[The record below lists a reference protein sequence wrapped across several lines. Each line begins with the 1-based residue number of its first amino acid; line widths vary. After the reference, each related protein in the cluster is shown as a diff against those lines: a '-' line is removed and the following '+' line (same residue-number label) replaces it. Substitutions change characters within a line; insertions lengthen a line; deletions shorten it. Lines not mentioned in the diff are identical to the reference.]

1 MPDGRRE
8 LTPGAWSPGFRR
20 VFAWYLRRLLAKR
33 FHAVRAE
40 GASAGVLAAAAGG
53 DAPVILASSHSAW
66 WDPLLGLWVHDRWF
80 TAREACSPIDDAM
93 LAKFRFFRK
102 LGMFGVHPDDPASLR
117 AFVRYVD
124 GVFARDPRG
133 MLLMTPQGRFVD
145 PRLPVEIRPGIGLVA
160 ARHPAAAVLV
170 AALEYGFWTD
180 QRPEA
185 FLRVARVAP
194 PADVG
199 DARAWHAA
207 IESAMN
213 ANAAALAAAV
223 QSRDPARFTSL
234 VGGDAPRINPVYDLW
249 LRLTGRSA
257 GIETAHRLP
266 GAPRAGGVP

>member
-1 MPDGRRE
+1 MPDGGRE
-8 LTPGAWSPGFRR
+8 LIPGAWSPGFRR
-20 VFAWYLRRLLAKR
+20 FFAWYLRRLVAKR

-40 GASAGVLAAAAGG
+40 GASADVLSLAARGG
-53 DAPVILASSHSAW
+53 TPVILASSHSSW
-66 WDPLLGLWVHDRWF
+66 WDPLVALWVHDRWL
-80 TAREACSPIDDAM
+80 ADREACSPIDEAM
-93 LAKFRFFRK
+93 LRKFRFFRK

-124 GVFARDPRG
+124 GVFARDARG
-133 MLLMTPQGRFVD
+133 VLFMTPQGRFVD
-145 PRLPVEIRPGIGLVA
+145 PRLPVEIRLGIGMVA
-160 ARHPAAAVLV
+160 ARHPAACVLV

-194 PADVG
+194 PADGG

-207 IESAMN
+207 IEAAMN

-223 QSRDPARFTSL
+223 QSRDPARFTAL

-257 GIETAHRLP
+257 GIETAHRAA
-266 GAPRAGGVP
+266 GNGRAGGAS